1 MTNVN
6 SILYN
11 ELIKEHN
18 KKPRNFRRLAAPTHS
33 GEGVNAVCGDPI
45 WVDVAV
51 EGDTVADIGFEGT
64 SCAICQ
70 SSASIMTN
78 LVKGGSV
85 ADAEGLVQR
94 FRAIVTGQAEPDAT
108 TKAGKYMSAFAG
120 IANLPVRVKC
130 AVLPWHTLHSAFQ
143 HQATTTT
150 EGDADPVP
158 GSGLAPGAGLLFGAE
173 LVLRR
178 GLGIDVWAPWFAGF
192 G

>member
-6 SILYN
+6 AILYN

-18 KKPRNFRRLAAPTHS
+18 KKPRNFRRLPAPTHT
-33 GEGVNAVCGDPI
+33 GEGVNAVCGDHI

-51 EGDTVADIGFEGT
+51 EGDRIADIGFEGT

-85 ADAEGLVQR
+85 ADAEALVRQ
-94 FRAIVTGQAEPDAT
+94 FRGVVTGQAPADPAS
-108 TKAGKYMSAFAG
+108 KAGRYLSAFAG

-130 AVLPWHTLHSAFQ
+130 AVLPWHTLHSAFA
-143 HQATTTT
+143 HQATATT

-158 GSGLAPGAGLLFGAE
+158 GSGLAPGAG
-173 LVLRR
+173 
-178 GLGIDVWAPWFAGF
+178 PM
-192 G
+192 